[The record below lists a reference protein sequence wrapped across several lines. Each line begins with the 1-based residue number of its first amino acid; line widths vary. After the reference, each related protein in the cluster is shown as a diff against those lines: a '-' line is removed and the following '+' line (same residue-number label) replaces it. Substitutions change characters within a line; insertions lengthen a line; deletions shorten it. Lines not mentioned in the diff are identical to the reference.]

1 MKLCPVCNSQL
12 PDNQEVSEFVPL
24 GYHEDALALSIK
36 RRIAAEEKLRW
47 IPVSE
52 RLPEERVYVLCAG
65 NIGTTE
71 MIVGQHYGGENWYD
85 LSGESWPW
93 SAFDMWMPLPELPK
107 EVE

>member
-12 PDNQEVSEFVPL
+12 PDNQEVPELVPL
-24 GYHEDALALSIK
+24 DYHEDALALSIK

-52 RLPEERVYVLCAG
+52 RLPEKNGQYLVYSGWVRTLLCL
-65 NIGTTE
+65 
-71 MIVGQHYGGENWYD
+71 YGEWACD
-85 LSGESWPW
+85 PKESPVTH
-93 SAFDMWMPLPELPK
+93 WMPLPSPPD

>member
-12 PDNQEVSEFVPL
+12 PDNQEVPELVPL

-52 RLPEERVYVLCAG
+52 RLPTENDAKNNRAGYVL
-65 NIGTTE
+65 
-71 MIVGQHYGGENWYD
+71 VHRK
-85 LSGESWPW
+85 S
-93 SAFDMWMPLPELPK
+93 SAWDFDMCKWHNVEYLELATHWMPLPDPPQ

>member
-1 MKLCPVCNSQL
+1 MKRCPVCNSQI
-12 PDNQEVSEFVPL
+12 PDNQEVPELVPL

-52 RLPEERVYVLCAG
+52 RLPEYSGYCMAVNKGYLPYIASY
-65 NIGTTE
+65 
-71 MIVGQHYGGENWYD
+71 H
-85 LSGESWPW
+85 LSGKEFVCDDGICFPSH
-93 SAFDMWMPLPELPK
+93 WMPLPEAPK